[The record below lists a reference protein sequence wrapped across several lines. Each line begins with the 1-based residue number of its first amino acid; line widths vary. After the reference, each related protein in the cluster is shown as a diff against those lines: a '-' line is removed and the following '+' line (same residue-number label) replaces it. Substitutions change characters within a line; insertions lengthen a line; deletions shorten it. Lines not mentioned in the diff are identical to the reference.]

1 MQAVS
6 KCLFHSSDSAMPD
19 PSQFHGGPV
28 YGTGPDY
35 RIHQPAFHSYQVKTY
50 DKVHHY
56 DKAHQPL
63 KTHRYDNQHVYDKI
77 RTYNEVQ
84 EYSVKEYKPRFY
96 TAPKPPRPRV
106 PTPTPRLNRPRTPDY
121 KWAELYHCYEEP
133 LGPDITLKDYKC
145 HEYRGCDYNPVM
157 KEYKPPIMNTLSGVQ
172 GLYQGN
178 VHYKLTKDN
187 YYPFRKRKDTTKD
200 VPEKY
205 VKKPKEVKPRKKE
218 KSVASLKHVDINE
231 NKVREDSTKQEM
243 TSPEPAPIRD
253 ESPPHPAPII
263 VAEKRERSPEKERT
277 FVNEA
282 EKNGLAVGTSVMMVS
297 ASTGTDDLKRK
308 KRCSRWTQTTP
319 ISSPEPSIRE
329 MTPVEIVKKSAI
341 VGVPNKKRVETP
353 AKTVTPQPS
362 PQPIEQQQPLP
373 NNVAPAAVVI
383 ASDHRRRRSPT
394 PSPRRYR
401 RRSPSPRSR
410 SPSPRRRSPS
420 PRRYYRNSPSIMP
433 LAGFAAGTVVGGTV
447 VVPVKNRTPTPPM
460 PQPKEKTPSP
470 KPDSAGSRVVPASAV
485 IVGGAVIKDNETKP
499 AKSKS
504 PSPSPKKKSP
514 SPVNEPSSPGPNSP
528 TVVPVVPLKL
538 SPSRNSSPSKEK
550 KRTPSP
556 VEQTA
561 PVVVPVI
568 PVSAEKNP
576 DSPPVK
582 DNTHPSSPSV
592 SLPSIENT
600 SSPSPV
606 AEPVIIPA
614 ITTAEVEATK
624 PDNPPPEIPKKE
636 EDPERPVTLSPR
648 PYETTGNSQ
657 TEAGPSRRG
666 LPPEVVAALEAYDNV
681 HKNPFGEQVSENSPA
696 SVSSAPR
703 SSNLPPEIIASIE
716 AYSKMPRR

>member
-1 MQAVS
+1 
-6 KCLFHSSDSAMPD
+6 
-19 PSQFHGGPV
+19 
-28 YGTGPDY
+28 
-35 RIHQPAFHSYQVKTY
+35 
-50 DKVHHY
+50 
-56 DKAHQPL
+56 
-63 KTHRYDNQHVYDKI
+63 
-77 RTYNEVQ
+77 
-84 EYSVKEYKPRFY
+84 
-96 TAPKPPRPRV
+96 
-106 PTPTPRLNRPRTPDY
+106 
-121 KWAELYHCYEEP
+121 
-133 LGPDITLKDYKC
+133 
-145 HEYRGCDYNPVM
+145 
-157 KEYKPPIMNTLSGVQ
+157 
-172 GLYQGN
+172 
-178 VHYKLTKDN
+178 
-187 YYPFRKRKDTTKD
+187 
-200 VPEKY
+200 
-205 VKKPKEVKPRKKE
+205 
-218 KSVASLKHVDINE
+218 
-231 NKVREDSTKQEM
+231 
-243 TSPEPAPIRD
+243 
-253 ESPPHPAPII
+253 
-263 VAEKRERSPEKERT
+263 
-277 FVNEA
+277 
-282 EKNGLAVGTSVMMVS
+282 
-297 ASTGTDDLKRK
+297 
-308 KRCSRWTQTTP
+308 
-319 ISSPEPSIRE
+319 

-394 PSPRRYR
+394 PSPRGYR

-433 LAGFAAGTVVGGTV
+433 LAGFAAGTVVGGT

-514 SPVNEPSSPGPNSP
+514 SPVNEPSSPGPDSP
-528 TVVPVVPLKL
+528 TVVPVVPLKS

-550 KRTPSP
+550 KRTLSP

-582 DNTHPSSPSV
+582 DNTPPSTPSV

-614 ITTAEVEATK
+614 VTTAEVEATK

-648 PYETTGNSQ
+648 PYETTDNSQ

-703 SSNLPPEIIASIE
+703 SSNLPPEIVASIE

>member
-1 MQAVS
+1 
-6 KCLFHSSDSAMPD
+6 MPD
-19 PSQFHGGPV
+19 PSQFPGGPV

-35 RIHQPAFHSYQVKTY
+35 RIHQPTFHSYQMKTY

-63 KTHRYDNQHVYDKI
+63 KIHRYDNHHVYDKI

-84 EYSVKEYKPRFY
+84 EYTVKEYKPRFY

-106 PTPTPRLNRPRTPDY
+106 PTPAPRLDRPRTPDY
-121 KWAELYHCYEEP
+121 KWAELYFCYEEP
-133 LGPDITLKDYKC
+133 LGPDIPLKDYKC
-145 HEYRGCDYNPVM
+145 HEYRGCEYKPVM
-157 KEYKPPIMNTLSGVQ
+157 KEYKPPKMNTLTGVQ

-178 VHYKLTKDN
+178 VDYKLTKDN

-205 VKKPKEVKPRKKE
+205 VKKAKQEKPPKKE

-231 NKVREDSTKQEM
+231 NKVKEDATKNEEKVIPVRQV
-243 TSPEPAPIRD
+243 TSPEPAPIRN
-253 ESPPHPAPII
+253 ESPPHPAPIV
-263 VAEKRERSPEKERT
+263 VAKQGEKSPEKERT

-329 MTPVEIVKKSAI
+329 MTPVEIVKRSVI

-362 PQPIEQQQPLP
+362 PQSIEQQQPLH
-373 NNVAPAAVVI
+373 NNVAPATVVI

-394 PSPRRYR
+394 PSPSRYR
-401 RRSPSPRSR
+401 RRSLSPRSR

-447 VVPVKNRTPTPPM
+447 VVPVKNRTPTPKPPV

-485 IVGGAVIKDNETKP
+485 IVGGSVIKDNETKP
-499 AKSKS
+499 AKSQS

-514 SPVNEPSSPGPNSP
+514 SPVNVSPSPGPDSP
-528 TVVPVVPLKL
+528 TVVPVIPLKT
-538 SPSRNSSPSKEK
+538 SPSRDSTPSKEK

-556 VEQTA
+556 ADQTT

-568 PVSAEKNP
+568 PVSAAAEKEP

-582 DNTHPSSPSV
+582 DNTPPPSPSV
-592 SLPSIENT
+592 SLPSIENS

-606 AEPVIIPA
+606 AAPVIIPA
-614 ITTAEVEATK
+614 ATTAEVKTTK

-636 EDPERPVTLSPR
+636 EDPERPIILSPR
-648 PYETTGNSQ
+648 PYETTDNNQ
-657 TEAGPSRRG
+657 TETGPSRRG

-681 HKNPFGEQVSENSPA
+681 HKKTFGEQVSDNSPA

-703 SSNLPPEIIASIE
+703 SSNLPPEVVASIE
-716 AYSKMPRR
+716 AYSKMLRR